1 MIITYIDFRPIIT
14 RTSIFFLPS
23 SVVVA
28 DKGYDSEDNYLFGKR
43 RTLSRISVIPARY
56 EHVPVWREHGKYG
69 SRLSV
74 VVIAN
79 CCTINETR
87 MKHDFSHK
95 RTIWRTHYI
104 KTSEN
109 TKQEIIIQVHPT
121 IPTD

>member
-28 DKGYDSEDNYLFGKR
+28 DKGYDSEDNYLLVR
-43 RTLSRISVIPARY
+43 EELY

-87 MKHDFSHK
+87 MK
-95 RTIWRTHYI
+95 
-104 KTSEN
+104 
-109 TKQEIIIQVHPT
+109 P
-121 IPTD
+121 